1 MGNRSKQLEHASS
14 KSSSSESKAPKVL
27 KHLDGR
33 IVERKKRRRKPG
45 RKSLSEIRHAQK
57 STEDCVRKAPIN
69 RLLREIIQSVN
80 PELQVQREA
89 LAALRC
95 AAEAFTID
103 RFKQAMKCTVN
114 RNSQTLMVKD
124 MKCAESIA
132 SHFDVNS

>member
-1 MGNRSKQLEHASS
+1 MGNRSKQLENKQHTDSRD
-14 KSSSSESKAPKVL
+14 KSKATTVTL
-27 KHLDGR
+27 ANGVR
-33 IVERKKRRRKPG
+33 IEKRKRRRKPG
-45 RKSLSEIRHAQK
+45 RKSLSEIRHAQRATDACMK
-57 STEDCVRKAPIN
+57 KAPIN
-69 RLLREIIQSVN
+69 RLLREIIQAFN